1 MNRSLTAALGGL
13 LLTGLLC
20 PPLRAQP
27 AGDSAAT
34 GQLTKAPKL
43 VKFVPAVY
51 PKDKHDAGI
60 TAHVLLSI
68 EIGDDGKVGA
78 VEVVEPAG
86 PDFDAAAVAAAR
98 QFEFEPA
105 EIDGT
110 PAPVKITYRYD
121 FTIVTQIVSA

>member
-1 MNRSLTAALGGL
+1 MKRSLIAALGGM
-13 LLTGLLC
+13 LLTGLLSALA
-20 PPLRAQP
+20 PLPLRAQP
-27 AGDSAAT
+27 AEGT

-51 PKDKHDAGI
+51 PKEKHDAGV

-68 EIGDDGKVGA
+68 EIGDDGKVGN

-86 PDFDAAAVAAAR
+86 PDFDAAAVAAAK

-105 EIDGT
+105 EIDGVR
-110 PAPVKITYRYD
+110 APVKIT
-121 FTIVTQIVSA
+121 